1 MGERRAPVE
10 GKFFPNLNPAT
21 GENIGEIPDSGLMDV
36 VAAVQAANKAA
47 PEWAKKSIED
57 RAVILE
63 KIAARIEASG
73 FELAELCE
81 RETGAPLS
89 VTQET
94 SIADSIAVFR
104 LHAKRLQTKSEM
116 NRGGDGL
123 VLRNRL
129 PGSVSSIILPWSD
142 PVFSLCR
149 KLAPAIAAGGPII
162 CKPSHLSPSAAL
174 RIAELSIEAGLPPGV
189 FNVVCGKREDLGVAL
204 LEHPGI
210 SLVSFTGSTE
220 AGQKVYA
227 KAAEAFKKVQ
237 LSLGGRNAVCVFSD
251 VDIESTAQVVADI
264 MFNFHRLMP
273 ERGSR
278 LFVQETIYKQFL
290 EALKVASLKLTT
302 GPLPDE
308 SARIRFL
315 AACAQAGSEK
325 GKPLFEANEQ
335 SKNGFYVP
343 SQAFVDLTLCS
354 TLQQEEVPG
363 PFASIASFKY
373 QHDAVKH
380 ANNCPMGYSA
390 YLFMEDQEKVV
401 KVAQKIEA
409 SRVYINMRAKRAVD
423 AETYPVKQSGFGG
436 EGPEALLDFFS
447 RPNLIVV

>member
-1 MGERRAPVE
+1 
-10 GKFFPNLNPAT
+10 
-21 GENIGEIPDSGLMDV
+21 
-36 VAAVQAANKAA
+36 
-47 PEWAKKSIED
+47 
-57 RAVILE
+57 
-63 KIAARIEASG
+63 
-73 FELAELCE
+73 
-81 RETGAPLS
+81 

-94 SIADSIAVFR
+94 SIADSVAVFR
-104 LHAKRLQTKSEM
+104 LHAKRLQKKLEM
-116 NRGGDGL
+116 NRVGDGFAL
-123 VLRNRL
+123 QNRL
-129 PGSVSSIILPWSD
+129 PGNVSAIILPWSD

-149 KLAPAIAAGGPII
+149 KLAPALAVGGPVI

-174 RIAELSIEAGLPPGV
+174 RIAELCIEAGLPPGV
-189 FNVVCGKREDLGVAL
+189 FNVVCGKREELGSAL
-204 LEHPGI
+204 LEHPGVT
-210 SLVSFTGSTE
+210 LVSFTGTTE

-227 KAAEAFKKVQ
+227 KAAEGFKKVQ
-237 LSLGGRNAVCVFSD
+237 LSLGGRNPVCVFND
-251 VDIESTAQVVADI
+251 VDLESTAQVVADI

-315 AACAQAGSEK
+315 AACSQAGSEK
-325 GKPLFEANEQ
+325 GKALFEPVEPA
-335 SKNGFYVP
+335 KKGFHVSP
-343 SQAFVDLTLCS
+343 QAFVDLTLCS
-354 TLQQEEVPG
+354 TLQQEEIPG

-390 YLFMEDQEKVV
+390 YLFMKDEEKAL
-401 KVAQKIEA
+401 KVAQKVEA
-409 SRVYINMRAKRAVD
+409 SRVYINTRAKRVID

-436 EGPEALLDFFS
+436 DGPEALLDFFS
-447 RPNLIVV
+447 KPNFIFANHEIKQVQG